1 VSACFVTGTGT
12 GTGKTYVTA
21 GILRA
26 LPGARAIK
34 PVISGY
40 DPAQAAESDSGIL
53 LAAMGRPIT
62 PETIAAISPLRF
74 AAPLSPD
81 TAALREGR
89 QIEFSEIMSFC
100 RTAMRSTQGLLLI
113 EGAGGAMVPLDG
125 QHTMR
130 DWIAALQIPAL
141 LVAGTYL
148 GTISHVLTTAEALVN
163 KGINIAAIVL
173 SESEVSPMPPQE
185 TAETI
190 TRFVLDT
197 PVLIIPRHGNHA
209 AFQQLAALIDVPA

>member
-1 VSACFVTGTGT
+1 MSACFVTGTGT
-12 GTGKTYVTA
+12 GIGKTFVTA
-21 GILRA
+21 GLLHA

-40 DPAQAAESDSGIL
+40 HPAQAAGSDSGIL

-62 PETIAAISPLRF
+62 PETIAAISPWRF

-81 TAALREGR
+81 TAAAREGR
-89 QIEFSEIMSFC
+89 QIAFSEVLSFC
-100 RTAMRSTQGLLLI
+100 HTIMRTAPGPLLI
-113 EGAGGAMVPLDG
+113 EGAGGAMVPLDD

-130 DWIAALQIPAL
+130 DWIAALKIPAL

-148 GTISHVLTTAEALVN
+148 GTISHVLATAEALAN

-173 SESEVSPMPPQE
+173 SESEVSPMPPEE
-185 TAETI
+185 TAATLS
-190 TRFVLDT
+190 RFLPAT
-197 PVLIIPRHGNHA
+197 PVLIIPRQGNPA
-209 AFQQLAALIDVPA
+209 AFQKLAALIDVTA